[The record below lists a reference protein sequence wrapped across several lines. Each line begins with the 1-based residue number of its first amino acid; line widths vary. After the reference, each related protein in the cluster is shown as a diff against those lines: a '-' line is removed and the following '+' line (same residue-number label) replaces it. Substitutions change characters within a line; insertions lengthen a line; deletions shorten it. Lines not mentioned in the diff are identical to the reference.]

1 MPNRRVTII
10 LNANQAKRI
19 TVLIPLP
26 TAGADDYNIKEL
38 ILNQARNKFHNRY
51 LSVIYRWGGEVV
63 EDGDTLPDKEEEVL
77 VSKGELYIGP
87 PKKQTRLDGNVADV
101 RVIANNSFIHED
113 VSTSQTLG
121 LDTEQPYRQ

>member
-1 MPNRRVTII
+1 MPNRRITII
-10 LNANQAKRI
+10 LNVNQAKRI
-19 TVLIPLP
+19 TVLVPLP
-26 TAGADDYNIKEL
+26 TAGEDDYNIKEL

-51 LSVIYRWGGEVV
+51 LSIVYRWGGEVV
-63 EDGDTLPDKEEEVL
+63 EDGNTLPDKEEEVL

-87 PKKQTRLDGNVADV
+87 PKKQTRLDGKVADV

-121 LDTEQPYRQ
+121 LDTEQSYRQ